1 MARIV
6 GNPET
11 AKLAVKF
18 IQPILDRP
26 KSVED

>member
-1 MARIV
+1 MV

-18 IQPILDRP
+18 IQPILDRQ
-26 KSVED
+26 SDCGFHR